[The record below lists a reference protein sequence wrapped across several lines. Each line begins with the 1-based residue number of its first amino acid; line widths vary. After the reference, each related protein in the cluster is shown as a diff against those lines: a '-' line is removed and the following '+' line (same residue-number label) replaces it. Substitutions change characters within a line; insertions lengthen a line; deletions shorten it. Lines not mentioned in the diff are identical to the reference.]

1 MSNPEPKPEYVP
13 PPPPVRDQLTTDLP
27 KPKWF
32 KISKLEVKM
41 AEAKPEYVPPP
52 PPVRDQFTAD
62 KPKPKWLI

>member
-1 MSNPEPKPEYVP
+1 
-13 PPPPVRDQLTTDLP
+13 
-27 KPKWF
+27 
-32 KISKLEVKM
+32 M